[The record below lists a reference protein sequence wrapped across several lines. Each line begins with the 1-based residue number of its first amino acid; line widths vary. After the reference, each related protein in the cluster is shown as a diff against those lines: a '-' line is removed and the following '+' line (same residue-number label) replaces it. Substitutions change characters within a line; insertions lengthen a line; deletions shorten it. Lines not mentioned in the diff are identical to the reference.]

1 MTNALEGSIIL
12 VTGASG
18 GIGAATCAAIRA
30 AGGEAIA
37 TDVRASEGVIA
48 HDVTSEDDWK
58 RIADMIG
65 ERHGRLDG
73 LVNNAGFSIVEPV
86 ESNSLALWRKV
97 QAINVESILIG
108 LQATLPLLRKSGET
122 RPGGASVVNFSS
134 VGGLAGAAFNSAY
147 CASKAAV
154 MLFTKCSAM
163 EFAALGY
170 NIRVNAMHP
179 GGVETPMIDSIL
191 QRYVE
196 VGAAPSLEAARAGTI
211 AAHPIGRMGEPAEIA
226 NGVVFM
232 LSTGAS
238 FMTASSMVIDGGFT
252 AH

>member
-1 MTNALEGSIIL
+1 MTNPLEGSVAL

-18 GIGAATCAAIRA
+18 GIGAATVAAIRA

-37 TDVRASEGVIA
+37 TDVRESEGVIA
-48 HDVTSEDDWK
+48 HDVTSEADWQ
-58 RIADMIG
+58 RIADMIA
-65 ERHGRLDG
+65 EKHGRLDC
-73 LVNNAGFSIVEPV
+73 LVNNAGISIVESV
-86 ESNSLALWRKV
+86 ESNSLAAWRRV

-108 LQATLPLLRKSGET
+108 LQATLPLLKTSGKT
-122 RPGGASVVNFSS
+122 RFGGASVVNFSS
-134 VGGLAGAAFNSAY
+134 VGGLYGAAFNSAY

-154 MLFTKCSAM
+154 NLFSKCSAI

-179 GGVETPMIDSIL
+179 GGVETPMIDSII
-191 QRYVE
+191 QRYVD
-196 VGAAPSLEAARAGTI
+196 VGAIPSVAVGRAGTI
-211 AAHPIGRMGEPAEIA
+211 ADHPIGRMGNPEEIA
-226 NGVVFM
+226 NGVVFL
-232 LSTGAS
+232 LSPAAS